1 MEGIMPIVLAP
12 VDTELVVLK
21 IVANQDIKRHLED
34 LGITIG
40 SKIKLIANNGG
51 NVICEIKDGRIALD
65 TETARK
71 IFVA

>member
-1 MEGIMPIVLAP
+1 MPIVLAP
-12 VDTELVVLK
+12 LDTELMVLK

-34 LGITIG
+34 LGTIVG
-40 SKIKLIANNGG
+40 SKIKLISNSGG
-51 NVICEIKDGRIALD
+51 NVICEIKEGRIALD

>member
-1 MEGIMPIVLAP
+1 MPIVLAP
-12 VDTELVVLK
+12 VDTELMVLK

-34 LGITIG
+34 LGTIVG
-40 SKIKLIANNGG
+40 TKIKLISNSGG

>member
-1 MEGIMPIVLAP
+1 MPIVLAP

-21 IVANQDIKRHLED
+21 IVANQDIKRRLED

-40 SKIKLIANNGG
+40 SKIKLISNSGG

>member
-1 MEGIMPIVLAP
+1 MPIVLAP
-12 VDTELVVLK
+12 VDTELIILK
-21 IVANQDIKRHLED
+21 IVANQDVKRHLED

-40 SKIKLIANNGG
+40 SKIKLIANSGG